1 MMVNV
6 DKYSSTMEYMGM
18 LFQLFQLKHPMSSH
32 YHKSI
37 LTPDLYDYNYHT
49 IYIYIYISH
58 YISHRIH
65 GAAICGVPWIPST
78 YPLYV
83 SIYIYTST
91 MGPGDGENLCRGN
104 GITFSAPSHSCAL
117 LVVGPDG
124 AGRCLQFINIVYIY
138 IYDIT

>member
-49 IYIYIYISH
+49 IYIYISH

-83 SIYIYTST
+83 SIYIYIPAPWALGMVKTCAEAMVSLSRLHRT
-91 MGPGDGENLCRGN
+91 VVPCSLWGRMGLGDVYNL
-104 GITFSAPSHSCAL
+104 
-117 LVVGPDG
+117 
-124 AGRCLQFINIVYIY
+124 
-138 IYDIT
+138 